1 VPQPDP
7 DLPVGSRRA
16 ASAPSASVV
25 IPAHN
30 EAAGIARLLTGLLD
44 GMSPGE
50 FEILVVCNGCTD
62 RTAEIAAGFG
72 SAISVIEIDQPSKQ
86 VALATG
92 DDHAGWLPRIYLD
105 ADLEL
110 GSADLRALVAAV
122 SEPGVLA
129 AGPARVL
136 PRTGLSWPV
145 RAYYRIWEQL
155 PQVRSGLFGRGVI
168 ALSASGHQRIR
179 RLPPSM
185 SDDLAISEAFRP
197 AERRVVESASVLIRP
212 PRTLRDLLRRRIR
225 VVTGNSQ
232 LDERAGRS
240 SEARTSPAVLL
251 GLVRRNPANLP
262 GVLVF
267 GSVAVAAKVA
277 ARRRIRAGDY
287 QTWLRDESS
296 RQHG

>member
-1 VPQPDP
+1 VFEANR
-7 DLPVGSRRA
+7 DLT
-16 ASAPSASVV
+16 ASGRPTASVV

-30 EAAGIARLLTGLLD
+30 EETGIGRLLTGLLD

-62 RTAEIAAGFG
+62 RTAEIAGGFG
-72 SAISVIEIDQPSKQ
+72 PAVTVIEIDQPSKQ
-86 VALATG
+86 LALAAG
-92 DDHAGWLPRIYLD
+92 DDRAGWLPRVYLD

-136 PRTGLSWPV
+136 PRTGVSWPV

-155 PQVRSGLFGRGVI
+155 PQVQSGLFGRGVI
-168 ALSASGHQRIR
+168 ALSAAGHQRVR
-179 RLPPSM
+179 QLPPSM

-197 AERRVVESASVLIRP
+197 AERRVAESATVLIHP

-232 LDERAGRS
+232 LDSRGGRGS
-240 SEARTSPAVLL
+240 DARTSPAVLL
-251 GLVRRNPANLP
+251 GLLRRQPANLP
-262 GVLVF
+262 GVVIF
-267 GSVAVAAKVA
+267 SSVAVVAKLA

>member
-1 VPQPDP
+1 MFEANR
-7 DLPVGSRRA
+7 DLT
-16 ASAPSASVV
+16 ASGRPTASVV

-30 EAAGIARLLTGLLD
+30 EETGIGRLLTGLLD

-62 RTAEIAAGFG
+62 RTAEIAGGFG
-72 SAISVIEIDQPSKQ
+72 PAVTVIEIDQPSKQ
-86 VALATG
+86 VALAAG
-92 DDHAGWLPRIYLD
+92 DDRAGWLPRVYLD

-122 SEPGVLA
+122 SEPDVLA

-136 PRTGLSWPV
+136 PRTGVSWPV
-145 RAYYRIWEQL
+145 RVYYQIWEQL
-155 PQVRSGLFGRGVI
+155 PQVQSGLFGRGVI
-168 ALSASGHQRIR
+168 ALSAAGHQRVR
-179 RLPPSM
+179 QLPPSM

-197 AERRVVESASVLIRP
+197 AERRVVESASVLIHP

-232 LDERAGRS
+232 LDERGGRGS
-240 SEARTSPAVLL
+240 DARTSPAVLL
-251 GLVRRNPANLP
+251 GLLRRQPASLP
-262 GVLVF
+262 GVVIF
-267 GSVAVAAKVA
+267 ISVAVVAKLA
-277 ARRRIRAGDY
+277 ARRRIRTGDY

>member
-1 VPQPDP
+1 MAEHDP
-7 DLPVGSRRA
+7 VRR
-16 ASAPSASVV
+16 ASVV

-30 EAAGIARLLTGLLD
+30 EQAGIGRLLTGLLAD
-44 GMSPGE
+44 MAPGE

-62 RTAEIAAGFG
+62 RTAEVAAGFG
-72 SAISVIEIDQPSKQ
+72 PDVTVIEIDQPSKQ
-86 VALATG
+86 VALAYG
-92 DDHAGWLPRIYLD
+92 DQRAGWLPRVYLD

-110 GSADLRALVAAV
+110 GSADLRALTAAV

-136 PRTGLSWPV
+136 PRTGVSWPV

-155 PQVRSGLFGRGVI
+155 PQVQSGLFGRGVI
-168 ALSASGHQRIR
+168 VLSAAGHQRVR
-179 RLPPSM
+179 QLPPSM
-185 SDDLAISEAFRP
+185 SDDLAISEAFQP
-197 AERRVVESASVLIRP
+197 AERRIVDSASVVIRP

-232 LDERAGRS
+232 LDERGGRS

-251 GLVRRNPANLP
+251 RLVRQDPGNLP

-267 GSVAVAAKVA
+267 LSVAVGAKVA

-296 RQHG
+296 RQRG